1 MTEELI
7 ETRKRMS
14 PAEQK
19 IIDKSGLLIIV
30 IRGYA
35 KTVNTTVGGCEALM
49 TLISK
54 QSCAKKDPFSGIGAV
69 MVMAMFLTT
78 WNPKS
83 LSILKN
89 SVCLMLS
96 FEECA
101 DVLGIGKQFF
111 NENYT
116 CSQWEANCFPSF
128 FEASQEALVRHFDRL
143 SSQYGDIHVLNTL
156 SDKSYKGVLNSAY
169 EEQLKY
175 FYRTESQLISDIKF
189 YILVFLLH
197 HLELKN
203 WLFRTESIRH
213 SITTFEF
220 NYRLWCLILRQQTK
234 LFYW

>member
-96 FEECA
+96 FEGMCRCIGNWKTIFQRKLYLQPMGSKLLSL
-101 DVLGIGKQFF
+101 VLLKLRRKHLFDISIGF
-111 NENYT
+111 
-116 CSQWEANCFPSF
+116 
-128 FEASQEALVRHFDRL
+128 HL
-143 SSQYGDIHVLNTL
+143 S
-156 SDKSYKGVLNSAY
+156 
-169 EEQLKY
+169 
-175 FYRTESQLISDIKF
+175 TEIFMFLIRYQIN
-189 YILVFLLH
+189 LTRV
-197 HLELKN
+197 
-203 WLFRTESIRH
+203 
-213 SITTFEF
+213 
-220 NYRLWCLILRQQTK
+220 C
-234 LFYW
+234 